1 MRIFSSLCEAH
12 KEIERDLFEVGVWIS
27 GYSYQDKVVEGDEGF
42 DFMELSP
49 YVYSLTDWSDKNK
62 LISLLELS
70 RDWLLAEFAER
81 VGGVKLNPGEAWKL
95 RRDVWE
101 QFLEPETGRFAYTY
115 ASQFAEMQQLE
126 RVASELQKH
135 PQTRQAIVGV
145 HDHVW
150 DILKMG
156 AHGRIPCSMF
166 YQFMIR
172 NGALNMHYVMR
183 SCDFHTHWAYDTLL
197 GIRLL
202 EWMAL
207 QVGRPVGV
215 FTHLVTSL
223 HGFRKNFGPD
233 VF

>member
-1 MRIFSSLCEAH
+1 MRIFGGLLEAH

-49 YVYSLTDWSDKNK
+49 YVYSLTEWKDKNELIEK
-62 LISLLELS
+62 LKLS
-70 RDWLLAEFAER
+70 AQWMFVEFTER
-81 VGGVKLNPGEAWKL
+81 VSGDPINPGTAWEW
-95 RRDVWE
+95 RRNVWE
-101 QFLEPETGRFAYTY
+101 EFIEDTGKFAYTY
-115 ASQFAEMQQLE
+115 AARFAKMQQLP
-126 RVASELQKH
+126 RVAAELKKH

-150 DILKMG
+150 DIIKMG

-183 SCDFHTHWAYDTLL
+183 SCDFHTHWAYDALL

-207 QVGRPVGV
+207 QINRPVGI
-215 FTHLVTSL
+215 FTHIITSL
-223 HGFRKNFGPD
+223 HGFRKDFGSD